1 MSGCSSFSIAP
12 AVRLAALSAPLL
24 LAWRC
29 SRRTVVAVT
38 MAVVPVAA
46 AIAIVRPASVAASR
60 LATAVAAVAA
70 VATIAIVVASI
81 AAALHGLVLGWKK
94 KPDTRSHP
102 PGNPCKCTCTA
113 SWCPLC

>member
-46 AIAIVRPASVAASR
+46 AIAVVRPASVAASR
-60 LATAVAAVAA
+60 LAAAVAE
-70 VATIAIVVASI
+70 
-81 AAALHGLVLGWKK
+81 L
-94 KPDTRSHP
+94 SHR
-102 PGNPCKCTCTA
+102 
-113 SWCPLC
+113 